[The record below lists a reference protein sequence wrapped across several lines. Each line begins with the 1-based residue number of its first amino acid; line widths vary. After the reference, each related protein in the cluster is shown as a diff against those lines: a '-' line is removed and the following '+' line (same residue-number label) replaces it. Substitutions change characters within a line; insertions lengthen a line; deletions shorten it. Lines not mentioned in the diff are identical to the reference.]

1 VRNNLEALETTDADV
16 DKWGIRKLYP
26 DALDRP
32 RFQEWYMNEDRP
44 TSDKRFK
51 NYKNANLRRMQDG
64 SNSFYVD
71 GMANNK
77 GQVRL
82 ESWSESGNKKWLN
95 SEVTVYA
102 KYLQDVKG
110 AKTGQYAFQLYLR
123 GGHHSSTKGKG
134 GEASCYKGRLYKDGR
149 VAIVKEI
156 YHPAYTSNRAGKRAT
171 QEVKNK
177 WIGMKLV
184 VFNFQEDPDPKT
196 YVIIEVWIDP
206 DCTDKDGNLVIK
218 NQWIK
223 AAETVDRGDWRSS
236 EMKGASNYPSVDVNS
251 KTQNKRQPDE
261 IITLPGGTKDG
272 NLGAFRTDGV
282 AMQLKY
288 FSVREIEPP
297 EAMDQE

>member
-16 DKWGIRKLYP
+16 DKWGIRKLYS
-26 DALDRP
+26 DALDRS
-32 RFQEWYMNEDRP
+32 RFQQWYINEDKP
-44 TSDKRFK
+44 TSDKQFK
-51 NYKNANLRRMQDG
+51 NYKNANLRKMQDG

-82 ESWSESGNKKWLN
+82 EAWSESGNKKWLN

-123 GGHHSSTKGKG
+123 GGHHSSTKGRG

-156 YHPAYTSNRAGKRAT
+156 YHPAYTSNRVGRRAT

-177 WIGMKLV
+177 WIGVKLV
-184 VFNFQEDPDPKT
+184 VFNFQEDSDPKT
-196 YVIIEVWIDP
+196 YVKIEVWIDSN
-206 DCTDKDGNLVIK
+206 CTDENGNLVIK

-236 EMKGASNYPSVDVNS
+236 DMEEASNYPSVDVNS
-251 KTQNKRQPDE
+251 KSQNNRQPDE

-297 EAMDQE
+297 EAIRHE